1 LLELDWAGFITK
13 FHIFFSK
20 RIGTVLI
27 VLKMGDYPAD
37 MGPLIERR
45 LTEADLPGEF
55 YVERSEVFGSRVEFE
70 SLEKE
75 TAVWTTGWGEPKKL
89 LNGDSPCIA
98 MSLGMGKMPGDEP
111 MELFDEYH
119 GWKNEF
125 MERASVYNRYEDFSH
140 HYIMRLFAVK
150 EKPPPE
156 GAE

>member
-1 LLELDWAGFITK
+1 
-13 FHIFFSK
+13 
-20 RIGTVLI
+20 
-27 VLKMGDYPAD
+27 MPAD

-55 YVERSEVFGSRVEFE
+55 YVERSEVFGSRVELE

-75 TAVWTTGWGEPKKL
+75 TVVWTTGWGEPKKL

-150 EKPPPE
+150 EKPPLVHRSHNHASILILEPPCA
-156 GAE
+156 GARRRA